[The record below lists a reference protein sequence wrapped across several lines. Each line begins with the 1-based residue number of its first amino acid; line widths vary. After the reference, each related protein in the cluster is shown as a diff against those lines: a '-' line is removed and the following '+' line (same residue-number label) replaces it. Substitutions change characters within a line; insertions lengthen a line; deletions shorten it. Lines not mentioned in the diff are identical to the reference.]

1 MEDKIRRELEE
12 LRKEAQILNARID
25 DLSYRLDNKVKESN
39 DIEAINY
46 PIKMVLNDNVV
57 NDKIDT
63 NGFTPLVTEKY
74 KNNRNFENNLGKN
87 IMGILASILIFIGLS
102 SFVLLIYPDLS
113 DVVKFVLMLLFSLSV
128 LGVGYWRVIKNSNN
142 FSKAILSCG
151 VGLVFISLLLSHFY
165 FEYINQIVL
174 FFLMLLWSGF
184 SYLLY
189 RKIKSSLFL
198 IISYIGFSFSLI
210 LGSVSEYGTNLFTFA
225 LLVLLQVVYSYF
237 LININK
243 EENIKINYSL
253 FFLSLG
259 TSLLLSFIGF
269 SQLNKLFYNMLSFS
283 EIFYFISILILL
295 FVNLKLINRFILNNK
310 IKESSVLL
318 LFLAVL
324 FVNSNLLLTMGTN
337 YTKTVG
343 DSLEP
348 IGSILVETNIDSFEF
363 EQVDNLELDISSTV
377 MTNSYDY
384 IPLYLLLGFL
394 MHLIWIEKYKY
405 QEKYFKA
412 YRFLLYLLICS
423 GVFIISLENYFSILV
438 SLCGL
443 LPISLLLLLYYKRV
457 KNKSLVNLAVI
468 CYLVGL
474 IIGCTEHSLLFTI
487 QNPVFVLIFTIL
499 HILFLIYLNKI
510 VEQQNSKGLN
520 IFKYGVNIVSITFLM
535 NVIGDYL
542 GNLLSKQYS
551 LAEKGNYLITN
562 NIIHSDFLVSMGL
575 DFTSILIFTFLS
587 AYCLFFIYRRNFLR
601 MKEEKS
607 LSILNKIVI
616 FCLLIKGIALLYTID
631 YSGFLRFGILI
642 LTTLLCFTGIKELIN
657 SEKQGMKYYLCVKL
671 TLFFNILL
679 NVYLQNYKIDFIYSI
694 LCLVISIFYIILGF
708 KVKEKSYRLYGLGLS
723 LFSVFKL
730 ILIDISYTD
739 SITHSLSFIICGL
752 LCFVIVWVY
761 NKMSKSLSE

>member
-1 MEDKIRRELEE
+1 MEEKIRRELEE

-25 DLSYRLDNKVKESN
+25 NLSCRLDNKVKESN
-39 DIEAINY
+39 DIETINY
-46 PIKMVLNDNVV
+46 PKKMVLNDNVV

-113 DVVKFVLMLLFSLSV
+113 DIVKFVLMLLFSLSV

-210 LGSVSEYGTNLFTFA
+210 LGSVSEYSTNLFTFA
-225 LLVLLQVVYSYF
+225 LLFLLQVVYSYF

-269 SQLNKLFYNMLSFS
+269 SQLDKLFYNMLSFS
-283 EIFYFISILILL
+283 KIFYFISILILL

-324 FVNSNLLLTMGTN
+324 FVNSNLLLTMGAN

-348 IGSILVETNIDSFEF
+348 IGSILVSTNIDSFER
-363 EQVDNLELDISSTV
+363 VDNLELDISSTV

-384 IPLYLLLGFL
+384 ISLYLLLGIL
-394 MHLIWIEKYKY
+394 IHLIWVEKHKY
-405 QEKYFKA
+405 REKYFKA
-412 YRFLLYLLICS
+412 YRFLLYLLVCS

-474 IIGCTEHSLLFTI
+474 IISCMEHSLLFTI
-487 QNPVFVLIFTIL
+487 QNPVFVFIFTIL

-520 IFKYGVNIVSITFLM
+520 IFKYGVNIVSIAFLM

-551 LAEKGNYLITN
+551 LVEKGNYLITN

-575 DFTSILIFTFLS
+575 DFTSILNFTLLS

-601 MKEEKS
+601 MKEEEKS
-607 LSILNKIVI
+607 LSILNKIAI

-642 LTTLLCFTGIKELIN
+642 LTTLLCFAGIKDLIN

-694 LCLVISIFYIILGF
+694 FCLVISIFCIIIGF

>member
-1 MEDKIRRELEE
+1 MEEKIRRELEE

-25 DLSYRLDNKVKESN
+25 DLSCRLDNKVKESN
-39 DIEAINY
+39 EIEAINY

-113 DVVKFVLMLLFSLSV
+113 DIVKFVLMLLFSLSV

-151 VGLVFISLLLSHFY
+151 AGLVFISLLLSHFY

-210 LGSVSEYGTNLFTFA
+210 LGSVSEYSTNLFTFA
-225 LLVLLQVVYSYF
+225 LLFLLQVVYSYF

-269 SQLNKLFYNMLSFS
+269 SQLDKLFYNMLSFS

-310 IKESSVLL
+310 IKESNVLL

-348 IGSILVETNIDSFEF
+348 MGSILVSTNIDSF
-363 EQVDNLELDISSTV
+363 EQVDNLELDILSTV

-384 IPLYLLLGFL
+384 ISLYLLLGIL

-405 QEKYFKA
+405 REKYFKA
-412 YRFLLYLLICS
+412 YRFLLYLLVCS
-423 GVFIISLENYFSILV
+423 EVFIISLENYFSILV

-443 LPISLLLLLYYKRV
+443 LSISLLLLLYYKRV
-457 KNKSLVNLAVI
+457 KNKSFVNLAVI

-474 IIGCTEHSLLFTI
+474 IIGCMEHSLLFTI

-520 IFKYGVNIVSITFLM
+520 IFKYVVNIVSITFLM

-601 MKEEKS
+601 MKEEEKS
-607 LSILNKIVI
+607 LSILNKFVI

-642 LTTLLCFTGIKELIN
+642 LTTLLCFTGIKDLVN
-657 SEKQGMKYYLCVKL
+657 SEKQEVKYYLCVKL

-679 NVYLQNYKIDFIYSI
+679 NVYFQNYKIDFIYSI
-694 LCLVISIFYIILGF
+694 LCLVISIFCIIIGF